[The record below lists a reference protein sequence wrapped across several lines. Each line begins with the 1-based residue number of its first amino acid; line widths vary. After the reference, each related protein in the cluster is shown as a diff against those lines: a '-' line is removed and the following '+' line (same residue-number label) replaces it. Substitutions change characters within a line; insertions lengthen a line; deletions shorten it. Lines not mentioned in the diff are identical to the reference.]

1 MRIVALVAAVVLL
14 AALAARR
21 LRDGFV
27 AVEVAGES
35 MTPALRPGEYL
46 LLRRGGVPE
55 DERAYG
61 EIVALRDGGGRL
73 LLKRVVGL
81 PGESVR
87 AGAEVQINGRV
98 LVEPYAN
105 GVPAASHYRAVQ
117 RLAAGQHFLL
127 GDRRDASTDSRDF
140 GPVDGSRIEGVAT
153 FRYWPP
159 ARVGL
164 LRRPARRFAA
174 PPPGS
179 TSAGG

>member
-1 MRIVALVAAVVLL
+1 MRVTALVAAAVLL
-14 AALAARR
+14 AVLAARW
-21 LRDGFV
+21 LRRSFV

-46 LLRRGGVPE
+46 LLRRGGLPRG
-55 DERAYG
+55 ERAYG

-105 GVPAASHYRAVQ
+105 GVPPASQYRGVQ

-140 GPVDGSRIEGVAT
+140 GPVNGARVEAVAK

-159 ARVGL
+159 SRVGPL
-164 LRRPARRFAA
+164 ARPRRRFAVPA
-174 PPPGS
+174 AASVPD
-179 TSAGG
+179 A